1 MLVAVC
7 SLKGSPGVTTL
18 ATALGARWPAAE
30 NPIVVEADPAGGD
43 LMARFRLNDS
53 PGLVS
58 LAAAARRS
66 TDAALLAQHT
76 QYLPGGLRVVLG
88 PVGAEQSRAALCALT
103 SGGTSPLRRAADV
116 PGTTVIVDCGRVDPE
131 SPALSIIRGA
141 DAMLL
146 VARPRDEQL
155 AHVALKLHAAQRWS
169 NRPCFVLVGEGYPTR
184 EVSQALGIAVMGR
197 VPWDDKGA
205 AVLCGQ
211 RSDRHGPDRSP
222 LGQAAATIAALVL
235 AHWSAANHHVAPVTA
250 APLVGPPQVVTPSD
264 PVPGPALRPLRVAPT
279 RNGVSS

>member
-18 ATALGARWPAAE
+18 AVALGARWPAAE

-66 TDAALLAQHT
+66 TDATLLAQHT
-76 QYLPGGLRVVLG
+76 QHLPGGLRVVLG
-88 PVGAEQSRAALCALT
+88 PVGAEQSRAALHALT

-116 PGTTVIVDCGRVDPE
+116 AGTTVIADCGRVDPE
-131 SPALSIIRGA
+131 SPALPIIRGA

-146 VARPRDEQL
+146 LARPRDEQL
-155 AHVALKLHAAQRWS
+155 AHVAVKLHAVQRWS
-169 NRPCFVLVGEGYPTR
+169 PRPCFVLIGEGYPTR
-184 EVSQALGIAVMGR
+184 EVTQALGIPVMGR
-197 VPWDDKGA
+197 VPGDDKGA

-211 RSDRHGPDRSP
+211 RSDRHGPDRSA
-222 LGQAAATIAALVL
+222 LGQAAATIAASVL
-235 AHWSAANHHVAPVTA
+235 THWYAANHNAVPMNTA
-250 APLVGPPQVVTPSD
+250 LAAQPQLARPHD
-264 PVPGPALRPLRVAPT
+264 PVRTLQPLGPQSRETV
-279 RNGVSS
+279 

>member
-18 ATALGARWPAAE
+18 AVALGARWSAAE

-66 TDAALLAQHT
+66 ADATLLAQHT
-76 QYLPGGLRVVLG
+76 QYLPGGVRVVLG
-88 PVGAEQSRAALCALT
+88 PVGAEQSRAALCAL
-103 SGGTSPLRRAADV
+103 SCGGMSPLRRAADV
-116 PGTTVIVDCGRVDPE
+116 PGTTVIADCGRVDPE

-155 AHVALKLHAAQRWS
+155 AHVALKLHAVQRWS
-169 NRPCFVLVGEGYPTR
+169 PRPCFVLIGEGYPTR
-184 EVSQALGIAVMGR
+184 EVTQALGIPVMGR
-197 VPWDDKGA
+197 VPGDDKGA

-211 RSDRHGPDRSP
+211 RSDRHGPDRSA
-222 LGQAAATIAALVL
+222 LGQAAATIAASILT
-235 AHWSAANHHVAPVTA
+235 HWSAANHNAAPVNA
-250 APLVGPPQVVTPSD
+250 ALAAQPQVARPHDSVRTLQSL
-264 PVPGPALRPLRVAPT
+264 GPQSRETV
-279 RNGVSS
+279 

>member
-30 NPIVVEADPAGGD
+30 NPIVVEVDQAGGD

-66 TDAALLAQHT
+66 AEATLLAQHT
-76 QYLPGGLRVVLG
+76 QQLPGGLRVVLG
-88 PVGAEQSRAALCALT
+88 PVGAEQARAALHALT
-103 SGGTSPLRRAADV
+103 SGGISPLRRAADV
-116 PGTTVIVDCGRVDPE
+116 PGATVIADCGRIDPD

-146 VARPRDEQL
+146 VARPCDEQL

-169 NRPCFVLVGEGYPTR
+169 RKPCFVLVGDGYPTR
-184 EVSQALGIAVMGR
+184 EVSQALGIPVMGR
-197 VPWDDKGA
+197 VPRDDKGA

-211 RSDRHGPDRSP
+211 RSDRHGPDRSA
-222 LGQAAATIAALVL
+222 LGQAAAGIAELVL
-235 AHWSAANHHVAPVTA
+235 THSYAANHNA
-250 APLVGPPQVVTPSD
+250 ASMN
-264 PVPGPALRPLRVAPT
+264 PALVAQPQATRLRDAVPERTLQPLRVADP
-279 RNGVSS
+279 RNGVSP

>member
-30 NPIVVEADPAGGD
+30 NPILVEADQAGGD

-66 TDAALLAQHT
+66 ADAMLLAQHT
-76 QYLPGGLRVVLG
+76 QQLPGGLRVVLG
-88 PVGAEQSRAALCALT
+88 PVGAEQARAALHALT
-103 SGGTSPLRRAADV
+103 SGGISPLRRAAAV
-116 PGTTVIVDCGRVDPE
+116 PGTTVIADCGRVDPD
-131 SPALSIIRGA
+131 SPELSIIRGA

-146 VARPRDEQL
+146 VARACDEQL

-169 NRPCFVLVGEGYPTR
+169 RKPCFVLVGDGYPTR
-184 EVSQALGIAVMGR
+184 EVSQALGIPVMGR
-197 VPWDDKGA
+197 VPRDDKGA
-205 AVLCGQ
+205 AVLCGG
-211 RSDRHGPDRSP
+211 RSDRHGPDRSA
-222 LGQAAATIAALVL
+222 LGAAAAGIAELVL
-235 AHWSAANHHVAPVTA
+235 THWYAANHNAASVHTALVAQPHA
-250 APLVGPPQVVTPSD
+250 ARPHD
-264 PVPGPALRPLRVAPT
+264 PVRTLQPLGSQT
-279 RNGVSS
+279 RETV